1 LPKKAAWRCSGF
13 FFRDPSHL
21 FPFCGNLQDL
31 KFYYTSISPEDQK
44 PKISPGTDFQFI
56 ILD

>member
-1 LPKKAAWRCSGF
+1 LALLRIF
-13 FFRDPSHL
+13 FPHSQPP

-31 KFYYTSISPEDQK
+31 KFYYPSISPEDQK